1 MLRCIAID
9 DEDLAL
15 ELLEDYIGKIGY
27 LELVALFDNAID
39 AVSILQEQQIDLVF
53 VDIQMPGLTG
63 LQFIQSLEEKP
74 LFILVTAYEQY
85 ALEGF
90 NLNVVDYLV
99 KPVPFDRFLKA
110 CNKAKELHQLRS
122 RNPKEE
128 DQPDYLFVYVDY
140 SHTRINFS
148 DIVWIEGLK
157 DYIRIHLKSTSRPL
171 VARMSMKSMEEQL
184 PPSLFMRIQK
194 SYIVAKGAIT
204 AIRKNSVFIGN
215 KELPVGEN
223 YKDQVSIFLGKQ
235 LE

>member
-15 ELLEDYIGKIGY
+15 ELLQDYIGKIGY
-27 LELVALFDNAID
+27 LELVASFDNAID
-39 AVSILQEQQIDLVF
+39 AVSSLQEQQVDLVF

-63 LQFIQSLEEKP
+63 LQLIRSLEEKP
-74 LFILVTAYEQY
+74 MFILVTAYDQY

-148 DIVWIEGLK
+148 DIIWIEGLK
-157 DYIRIHLKSTSRPL
+157 DYIKIHLRSTPRPV
-171 VARMSMKSMEEQL
+171 VARMSMKNMEDQL
-184 PPSLFMRIQK
+184 PLSRFMRIQK
-194 SYIVAKGAIT
+194 SYIVAKDAIT

-215 KELPVGEN
+215 QELPVGES
-223 YKDQVSIFLGKQ
+223 YKDVVSGFLGRQ
-235 LE
+235 PE